1 MKTGSLADV
10 ILRSAAGW
18 LSLSVT
24 RRDRSRSSGP
34 RLVDNPHSCSLG
46 SALVVVCGAPSPP
59 PPLPRALIR
68 VRFCGAK
75 SNSGCKAQGGW
86 GGSAHYPD
94 PTAQSA
100 HASTC
105 KTRASPPGPR
115 RSPRAPRSRVCPPPA
130 RLCWQNWDFG
140 LLRGQGGPPRL
151 WRRGPTVRVLAD
163 PSRDPG
169 HWSDDGKGAVVP

>member
-18 LSLSVT
+18 LSLSST

-34 RLVDNPHSCSLG
+34 PLVDNPHSCSLG

-94 PTAQSA
+94 PTAQSVDRE
-100 HASTC
+100 SR
-105 KTRASPPGPR
+105 RAR
-115 RSPRAPRSRVCPPPA
+115 RMRPHVHGHGLEATVLLATVLRATV
-130 RLCWQNWDFG
+130 
-140 LLRGQGGPPRL
+140 LRATVL
-151 WRRGPTVRVLAD
+151 WATVLWATVLWATVL
-163 PSRDPG
+163 
-169 HWSDDGKGAVVP
+169 WAT